1 MSWMSVRQLSRLMS
15 RLFSENSKLL
25 PKNIYGKNKLI
36 IEKYLKKKNFKNT
49 IILRLFNIIGKFN
62 KNFKIYKFK
71 KKNYQRLIFK
81 FIQKKKE
88 KQILT
93 LNYFKKK
100 NKRIFPSRD
109 FINIKDVTNTIK
121 KISDKN
127 FKIPSN
133 FFVLNIGTGKSL
145 DVNKL
150 INSLNKVFK
159 YKIKIVYKEISNK
172 ELLITR
178 SNNKKFI
185 KIMKYRPKLNL
196 YKTLKSH
203 L

>member
-1 MSWMSVRQLSRLMS
+1 M
-15 RLFSENSKLL
+15 
-25 PKNIYGKNKLI
+25 
-36 IEKYLKKKNFKNT
+36 
-49 IILRLFNIIGKFN
+49 
-62 KNFKIYKFK
+62 
-71 KKNYQRLIFK
+71 
-81 FIQKKKE
+81 
-88 KQILT
+88 
-93 LNYFKKK
+93 NYFKKK

-133 FFVLNIGTGKSL
+133 IFVLNIGTGKSL

-178 SNNKKFI
+178 SNNNKFI
-185 KIMKYRPKLNL
+185 KIMKYRPKLIL